1 MSPGFET
8 YVVLPSPSANFVGA
22 CPYALP
28 FWFLAGVLPEGW
40 FNAARFAQATRKQC
54 LVTQQKRDAL
64 ELVVIFSAGRHAD
77 NPLFI
82 SYRGLS
88 GLASLCRMSQ
98 VEPLIL
104 RRLPVLFY
112 PLVSKSVEK
121 YASGRAA
128 PKMAMADGFAWDISE
143 YQPPENAY
151 KHEIQKV
158 IWKKVKNILFER
170 SCICN
175 CVCARLC
182 TTCACT
188 HIDK

>member
-1 MSPGFET
+1 MLSATDLLFYCMSPGFET

-22 CPYALP
+22 CPYALS

-40 FNAARFAQATRKQC
+40 FNAARFAQATRKQRC

-121 YASGRAA
+121 ICEWPCG
-128 PKMAMADGFAWDISE
+128 PKDGDG
-143 YQPPENAY
+143 
-151 KHEIQKV
+151 
-158 IWKKVKNILFER
+158 
-170 SCICN
+170 
-175 CVCARLC
+175 
-182 TTCACT
+182 
-188 HIDK
+188 